1 MNIFDSHCHLDDPS
15 YAQDLEQV
23 IARARAADVTAAV
36 TVSVNLT
43 SARRSV
49 SIAAGHDGIYA
60 SVGFHPHDAAACRET
75 DLLEMAEL
83 ARSPKVVAWGE
94 MGLDYNRMHSPRAD
108 QEACFIR
115 QIEMAEKTGLPMI
128 FHERDTKGRFL
139 ELLARHMKPGQ
150 TGVVHCFSGT
160 REELDACLALG
171 LYIGVTGI
179 VTIKT
184 RGERLREL
192 VRHIPD
198 DRLLVETDAPYLI
211 PAPQRNKCRRNEPA
225 FVRSVLLKLAEI
237 RNLPPQALSGIV
249 WENTCRLFRL
259 QAKALS
265 PPGSVT

>member
-15 YAQDLEQV
+15 YANDLEQV
-23 IARARAADVTAAV
+23 IGRARSEGVVAAL
-36 TVSVNLT
+36 TVSVNLES
-43 SARRSV
+43 SAKSV
-49 SIAAGHDGIYA
+49 SIATGHDGIYA
-60 SVGFHPHDAAACRET
+60 SVGFHPHDAKTCREP

-94 MGLDYNRMHSPRAD
+94 MGLDYNRMHSPRKD

-115 QIEMAEKTGLPMI
+115 QIEMAGSLGLPMI
-128 FHERDTKGRFL
+128 FHERDTNGRFL
-139 ELLARHMKPGQ
+139 DLLTRHMSRDQ
-150 TGVVHCFSGT
+150 TGVIHCFSGT
-160 REELDACLALG
+160 REELEAYLSLG

-184 RGERLREL
+184 RGEGLREL

-211 PAPQRNKCRRNEPA
+211 PAPQRNKGRRNEPA
-225 FVRSVLLKLAEI
+225 FVKSVLLKLAELKNSPI
-237 RNLPPQALSGIV
+237 ETFSGII

-259 QAKALS
+259 
-265 PPGSVT
+265 